1 MVKLNQNH
9 RPLHKLNHNA
19 RPPVLIG
26 IDWGTTSFRAFL
38 IDAQG
43 TVLDS
48 LSTAKGIMQIPD
60 QDYSNLLTR
69 LLAPWSRYT
78 AVPII
83 ASGMITSRNGW
94 FETPYI
100 EAPAGIA
107 EMAAGLVAVDAWDG
121 RRINFVTGLST
132 DNGGTP
138 DVMRGEETQI
148 AGAVAQD
155 TMTELFVMP
164 GTHSKWVL
172 AGNRRIIDFRT
183 FMTGEVFAALR
194 DHTIL
199 GTLMQNATFSESA
212 FREGVQAGRQSGP
225 NLLHSIFSA
234 RTKPLFGKLGQD
246 KVADYL
252 SGLLIGAE
260 IQGALSQYGT
270 EAAIVIVGGKDLSS
284 RYEIALQEFALR
296 CSKAGEDIVASG
308 HHAIAAAAGLIN

>member
-1 MVKLNQNH
+1 
-9 RPLHKLNHNA
+9 
-19 RPPVLIG
+19 
-26 IDWGTTSFRAFL
+26 
-38 IDAQG
+38 
-43 TVLDS
+43 
-48 LSTAKGIMQIPD
+48 MQIPD
-60 QDYSNLLTR
+60 QDYSNLLAR
-69 LLAPWSRYT
+69 LLAPWSRYKT
-78 AVPII
+78 IPIV

-94 FETPYI
+94 LETPYI
-100 EAPAGIA
+100 EAPAGIDELA
-107 EMAAGLVAVDAWDG
+107 RELVAVDAWGG
-121 RRINFVTGLST
+121 RRIHFVTGLST
-132 DNGGTP
+132 EHEGTP
-138 DVMRGEETQI
+138 DVMRGEEAQI
-148 AGAVAQD
+148 AGAAAQN
-155 TMTELFVMP
+155 TMTEIFVMP

-234 RTKPLFGKLGQD
+234 RTKPLFGKLSQE

-270 EAAIVIVGGKDLSS
+270 EAAIVIVGGNDLSS
-284 RYEIALQEFALR
+284 RYKIAFQEYDLK
-296 CSKAGEDIVASG
+296 CSEAGENIVASG
-308 HHAIAAAAGLIN
+308 HYAIAVAAGLINRADA